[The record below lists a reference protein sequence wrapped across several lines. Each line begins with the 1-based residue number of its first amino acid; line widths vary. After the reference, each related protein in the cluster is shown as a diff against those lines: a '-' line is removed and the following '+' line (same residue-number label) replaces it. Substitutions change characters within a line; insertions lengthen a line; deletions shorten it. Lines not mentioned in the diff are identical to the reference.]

1 MGITTIQDIKGSK
14 PVRKL
19 LAGGI
24 VEVIEDGSCDEKI
37 PRARIRAV
45 KDNATGWVT
54 LRGNQGSTYLEK
66 VDASTVD
73 IGSTS
78 KSDKE
83 VSKADKEAGK
93 AEKAEKEASASA

>member
-24 VEVIEDGSCDEKI
+24 VEILEDGSCDEKI

-73 IGSTS
+73 IGSIS
-78 KSDKE
+78 KS
-83 VSKADKEAGK
+83 DKEAGK
-93 AEKAEKEASASA
+93 ADKDSSKDKGASASA